1 MGSYMY
7 RFRHVA
13 CTTLSFLT
21 LLAVSAGGATFFAVV
36 RVHSRCQLSMSGTRV
51 LWKCCVSVCMKVC
64 MSHCGQTLPAIFAV
78 LVQIMSSDPFADS
91 ASGASLCTSAR
102 LQSVCTDSVPVL
114 QMGSYMY
121 WFRHVVC
128 TTLSFLTLLAVSAG
142 GAKQIRMRRS

>member
-1 MGSYMY
+1 
-7 RFRHVA
+7 
-13 CTTLSFLT
+13 
-21 LLAVSAGGATFFAVV
+21 
-36 RVHSRCQLSMSGTRV
+36 
-51 LWKCCVSVCMKVC
+51 

-91 ASGASLCTSAR
+91 ASGASLSTSAR

-121 WFRHVVC
+121 CFRHVVC

-142 GAKQIRMRRS
+142 GATFFTVVRVHSRCQLSLSGTRVL